1 MFLPSVQL
9 CDFLALNHVPQIHRI
24 LQNMLHCLCL
34 PRAVFRKPLGKHN
47 ALQISVVIGIGNL
60 FGSQRPCNRGV
71 AHPIPF
77 HPKNTLYHLRRL
89 WIDGQLMP
97 VLREL
102 HIAIGGKIADKL
114 AAAFLGVQRRIHL
127 LRNVLGVNVVHQ
139 VFQRDGHGL
148 SAVRPDTV
156 VVIIDGDKPHSHEGQ
171 YLFQKVSGFQE
182 VAPKPGQ
189 VFHDDAVHPACFH
202 ILHHPLESRA
212 LKICPGFSVVT
223 IAVVQLQI
231 RVLGDIFAQI
241 VDLRLQALA
250 VLAVT
255 GVHDGEAHIKG
266 CAENP

>member
-1 MFLPSVQL
+1 
-9 CDFLALNHVPQIHRI
+9 
-24 LQNMLHCLCL
+24 MLHCLRL

-47 ALQISVVIGIGNL
+47 TLQIAVVIGIWNL
-60 FGSQRPCNRGV
+60 FDGQCPCNRGV
-71 AHPIPF
+71 AHSILF
-77 HPKNTLYHLRRL
+77 HLKNALHHLRCV
-89 WIDGQLMP
+89 WVNGQLVT
-97 VLREL
+97 VLWGF
-102 HIAIGGKIADKL
+102 HIAIGGKVADKL
-114 AAAFLGVQRRIHL
+114 AAALLGVQRGIHL
-127 LRNVLGVNVVHQ
+127 LRNVLGVNVIHQ
-139 VFQRDGHGL
+139 VFQRNRHSL
-148 SAVRPDTV
+148 AAVRPDTV
-156 VVIIDGDKPHSHEGQ
+156 VVVVDGDKPHSHEGQ

-202 ILHHPLESRA
+202 ILHHPPEPRT

-255 GVHDGEAHIKG
+255 GVHDGEAHIR
-266 CAENP
+266 